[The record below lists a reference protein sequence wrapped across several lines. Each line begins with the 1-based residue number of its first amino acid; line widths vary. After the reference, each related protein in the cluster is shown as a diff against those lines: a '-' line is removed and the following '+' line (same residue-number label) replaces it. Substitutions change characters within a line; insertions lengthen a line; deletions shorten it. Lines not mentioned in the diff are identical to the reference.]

1 MVASMTEAAF
11 YVLAEDTADARLQF
25 VVRLARQI
33 WRKGHQIHCHVED
46 TATAQALSDAFWADD
61 ESFLPNTTT
70 LEATVPDAA
79 ITIGTEEMPH
89 RHGVLIH
96 LAGDLPAW
104 FAHFERIIEIVI
116 QTPSVLEPSRRNW
129 LRLKSDGYP
138 ITQHDMRS

>member
-1 MVASMTEAAF
+1 MTEAAF
-11 YVLAEDTADARLQF
+11 YVLAEDTPDARLQF

-46 TATAQALSDAFWADD
+46 DATAQALSDAFWADD

-70 LEATVPDAA
+70 LEDAVPDTA

-116 QTPSVLEPSRRNW
+116 QAPSVLEPSRRNW